1 MSCSWTTRALAE
13 AAGGKVAMNLTNSES
28 AETSPGGDT
37 ILFGSNRYRPRP
49 IWSMNHDGTNAHNVT
64 NANGFSGQGRWSP
77 DGIKIVFESE
87 REWQRELYV
96 MNRTAVGRCGSRGIH
111 RFSTRGETLRG
122 FRQPLRAC
130 CCCHRQKV
138 NWRAE
143 MPRW

>member
-1 MSCSWTTRALAE
+1 
-13 AAGGKVAMNLTNSES
+13 MNLTNSES

-87 REWQRELYV
+87 REWAARALRHEPD
-96 MNRTAVGRCGSRGIH
+96 GSGQMRL
-111 RFSTRGETLRG
+111 TRDPQVFNEG
-122 FRQPLRAC
+122 
-130 CCCHRQKV
+130 
-138 NWRAE
+138 
-143 MPRW
+143 